1 MDLKAVKVLVAK
13 DKIKSV
19 SLKGIKR
26 GDERV
31 GLKCPKASPN
41 QLFSLSVTVVLCRGN
56 IIYSRHIYIPHIGI
70 LICLFQFSCVVP
82 LSALSGLLSYLMA
95 DNYYEWHSAV
105 KN

>member
-19 SLKGIKR
+19 SLKGIKK

-31 GLKCPKASPN
+31 GSKCPKASPN
-41 QLFSLSVTVVLCRGN
+41 QLFSLSVTIVLCRGN

-70 LICLFQFSCVVP
+70 LICLFQFSCVP
-82 LSALSGLLSYLMA
+82 LSALSGLLPCPIGLITTI
-95 DNYYEWHSAV
+95 DEIV
-105 KN
+105 L